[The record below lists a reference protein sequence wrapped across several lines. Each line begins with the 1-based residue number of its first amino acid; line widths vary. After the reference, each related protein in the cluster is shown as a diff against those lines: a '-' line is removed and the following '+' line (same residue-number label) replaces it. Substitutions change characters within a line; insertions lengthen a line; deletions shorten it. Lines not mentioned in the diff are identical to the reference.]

1 MLNTLKVTFGSL
13 DQSETEYFLYA
24 FQKMVYFATSFYEEN
39 TENTSKR
46 NRKSKERAC
55 RNTRTRKQI
64 TKTITTRNKR
74 GKKMKNKAI
83 GSNWADVRKAMFTS
97 EEIAA
102 SDKRVAILASAI
114 TATRKSQKISQRK
127 LELLSGVKQPVI
139 SRLENGDTNPTIAT
153 LLKILE
159 PLGKTLSIVDLK

>member
-1 MLNTLKVTFGSL
+1 
-13 DQSETEYFLYA
+13 
-24 FQKMVYFATSFYEEN
+24 
-39 TENTSKR
+39 
-46 NRKSKERAC
+46 
-55 RNTRTRKQI
+55 
-64 TKTITTRNKR
+64 
-74 GKKMKNKAI
+74 MKNKAI

-102 SDKRVAILASAI
+102 SDARVAILASAI

-153 LLKILE
+153 LLKVLK
-159 PLGKTLSIVDLK
+159 PLGKTLSIVDLE

>member
-1 MLNTLKVTFGSL
+1 M
-13 DQSETEYFLYA
+13 
-24 FQKMVYFATSFYEEN
+24 
-39 TENTSKR
+39 
-46 NRKSKERAC
+46 
-55 RNTRTRKQI
+55 
-64 TKTITTRNKR
+64 
-74 GKKMKNKAI
+74 MKNKAI
-83 GSNWADVRKAMFTS
+83 GSNWADVRKAMLTS
-97 EEIAA
+97 KEIAA

>member
-1 MLNTLKVTFGSL
+1 
-13 DQSETEYFLYA
+13 
-24 FQKMVYFATSFYEEN
+24 
-39 TENTSKR
+39 
-46 NRKSKERAC
+46 
-55 RNTRTRKQI
+55 
-64 TKTITTRNKR
+64 
-74 GKKMKNKAI
+74 MKNKAI
-83 GSNWADVRKAMFTS
+83 GSNWADVRKTMFTS

-159 PLGKTLSIVDLK
+159 PLGKTLSIVDLE

>member
-1 MLNTLKVTFGSL
+1 
-13 DQSETEYFLYA
+13 
-24 FQKMVYFATSFYEEN
+24 
-39 TENTSKR
+39 
-46 NRKSKERAC
+46 
-55 RNTRTRKQI
+55 
-64 TKTITTRNKR
+64 
-74 GKKMKNKAI
+74 MKNKAV
-83 GSNWADVRKAMFTS
+83 GSNWMDVRKAMFTS

>member
-1 MLNTLKVTFGSL
+1 M
-13 DQSETEYFLYA
+13 E
-24 FQKMVYFATSFYEEN
+24 
-39 TENTSKR
+39 
-46 NRKSKERAC
+46 
-55 RNTRTRKQI
+55 
-64 TKTITTRNKR
+64 
-74 GKKMKNKAI
+74 NKAI
-83 GSNWADVRKAMFTS
+83 GSNWADVRRDMFTS
-97 EEIAA
+97 EEIAE

>member
-1 MLNTLKVTFGSL
+1 
-13 DQSETEYFLYA
+13 
-24 FQKMVYFATSFYEEN
+24 
-39 TENTSKR
+39 
-46 NRKSKERAC
+46 
-55 RNTRTRKQI
+55 
-64 TKTITTRNKR
+64 
-74 GKKMKNKAI
+74 MKNKAI

-102 SDKRVAILASAI
+102 SDARVAILASAI

-127 LELLSGVKQPVI
+127 LEQLSGVKQPVI